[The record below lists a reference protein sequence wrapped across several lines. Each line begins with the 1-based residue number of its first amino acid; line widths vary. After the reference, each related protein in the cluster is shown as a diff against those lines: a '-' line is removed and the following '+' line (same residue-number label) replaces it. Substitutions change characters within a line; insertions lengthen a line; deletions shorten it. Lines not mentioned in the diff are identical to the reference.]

1 MTADEKNKMYQA
13 EMEYFLKSKELLQK
27 YSKDEIR
34 EVVIKYVDNYDQ
46 KIGNIFPD
54 EHYQYTND
62 VLDQFKDLT
71 PKQKEV
77 YVEFMAKKGKNIG
90 GRIG

>member
-13 EMEYFLKSKELLQK
+13 EMKYFLASKELLQK
-27 YSKDEIR
+27 YTKEEIR
-34 EVVIKYVDNYDQ
+34 KVVIEYVDNYDQ
-46 KIGNIFPD
+46 EIENIFPD

-62 VLDQFKDLT
+62 VLEQFKDLT
-71 PKQKEV
+71 PKQKEI
-77 YVEFMAKKGKNIG
+77 YIKFMAKKIRNIG